1 MSKLYPK
8 ISQWYQDV
16 IDGQLF
22 KVVAIDDASGN
33 IGIQYLDGEIS
44 EIDSDAW
51 QEMVI
56 LTAEP
61 PEDWG
66 SPYELNPEDGFDNDS
81 VFQPDNGSDPLSTL
95 EANDY
100 GSDE

>member
-16 IDGQLF
+16 IDDQLF

-44 EIDSDAW
+44 EIDSDTW
-51 QEMVI
+51 HEMVI

-61 PEDWG
+61 PEDWR
-66 SPYELNPEDGFDNDS
+66 SPYELSPEDGFDNDS
-81 VFQPDNGSDPLSTL
+81 VFQPDNGSDPLSAL
-95 EANDY
+95 EADDY
-100 GSDE
+100 DSDE